1 MTGKH
6 EEISMQQSSKMQL
19 QQQVFELQSMLNQ
32 KDKLISLMTAEIQNL
47 RWNLQKE
54 TEQSQLLRQQ
64 LFDANIIDD
73 ENSEPSELMIEET
86 KRDKQTMMFAVSTGR
101 AAKNA

>member
-1 MTGKH
+1 
-6 EEISMQQSSKMQL
+6 MQL

-54 TEQSQLLRQQ
+54 TEQSQFLRQQ
-64 LFDANIIDD
+64 LFDANIIED

>member
-1 MTGKH
+1 
-6 EEISMQQSSKMQL
+6 
-19 QQQVFELQSMLNQ
+19 
-32 KDKLISLMTAEIQNL
+32 MTAEIQNL

>member
-1 MTGKH
+1 MIGKH
-6 EEISMQQSSKMQL
+6 EEISMQQSSKIQL

-32 KDKLISLMTAEIQNL
+32 KDKLINLMTAEIQNL

-64 LFDANIIDD
+64 LFDANIIED

>member
-1 MTGKH
+1 
-6 EEISMQQSSKMQL
+6 MQQSSKMQL

>member
-1 MTGKH
+1 
-6 EEISMQQSSKMQL
+6 MQL

>member
-1 MTGKH
+1 MIGKH

-19 QQQVFELQSMLNQ
+19 QQQVFELLSMLNQ

-54 TEQSQLLRQQ
+54 TE
-64 LFDANIIDD
+64 
-73 ENSEPSELMIEET
+73 
-86 KRDKQTMMFAVSTGR
+86 
-101 AAKNA
+101 